1 MTENVVFFFNLDLG
15 MIYMILFQPIS
26 SDQLQYLPSTSTQPQ
41 PATFLGELGDS
52 TPDLPEP
59 PNPEDISPQLLE
71 ETVLIQD
78 SEIIRLLESSED
90 KNLPLPGFSQ
100 TFQSPPPPP

>member
-1 MTENVVFFFNLDLG
+1 MTPE
-15 MIYMILFQPIS
+15 
-26 SDQLQYLPSTSTQPQ
+26 QLQYLPSTSAQPPQ
-41 PATFLGELGDS
+41 SAFLEELGEGTS
-52 TPDLPEP
+52 EMSQP